1 MKEIAIGERRYRIVA
16 KEQSSTWVAHAERSE
31 NADPFGIECAGRTET
46 DAIAR
51 VAQWL
56 EWQHEHATALESLQ
70 QAERVYHRTM
80 AVGAFGGVTD
90 GSTPGDLQ
98 RESLEAVE
106 AARVRLDEI
115 RARKP
120 E

>member
-31 NADPFGIECAGRTET
+31 NADPFGIECAGATET

-80 AVGAFGGVTD
+80 AVGAFGSVTD
-90 GSTPGDLQ
+90 ATPGDLQ